1 MNDFNIIN
9 SSRELE
15 EKLKQVDDLKKE
27 IDARKPL
34 KPEIWSTI
42 QKKLKIEWTYDSN
55 AIEGS
60 SLTRGETFFFLQ
72 EGLTVEGKPL
82 KDFLDA
88 RNHADAIDFL
98 LDVVRDERT
107 ITEGLIKEMN
117 ALLLSGVKSTS
128 AMNEY
133 GQIVQKPANP
143 GQYKKLPNHVLQ
155 MDGSIHYYVDP
166 LDVQPQMQQMCEWI
180 NSGSSML
187 HPLMAAA
194 AAHYNFVRIHPFDD
208 GNGRGARLLM
218 NLILMKKGYPP
229 AIVRNEKRRTY
240 LECLVKADRKDL
252 NPFIMFMAES
262 LIETESTI
270 LKDLE

>member
-1 MNDFNIIN
+1 MNEFYTIN
-9 SSRELE
+9 TSPELDDR
-15 EKLKQVDDLKKE
+15 LKQVDHLKNA
-27 IDARKPL
+27 IDQRRPL
-34 KPEIWSTI
+34 KPDIWSTI
-42 QKKLKIEWTYDSN
+42 QNKLKIDWTYDSN

-60 SLTRGETFFFLQ
+60 SLSRGETFFFLQ

-98 LDVVRDERT
+98 FDVVKNERK

-117 ALLLSGVKSTS
+117 ALLLSGIRSTS

-155 MDGSIHYYVDP
+155 MDGTIHYYADP
-166 LDVQPQMQQMCEWI
+166 LDVQPQMQYLCEWI
-180 NSGSSML
+180 NENMDRI
-187 HPLMAAA
+187 HPAMVAAT
-194 AAHYNFVRIHPFDD
+194 AHYNLVRIHPFDD

-218 NLILMKKGYPP
+218 NLILMKKSYPP
-229 AIVRNEKRRTY
+229 AIVRSEKRRFY
-240 LECLVKADRKDL
+240 LECLIKADRKEL

-262 LIETESTI
+262 LLETESNI